1 MLTVNAAFATQD
13 SQSSMENAPTIYIV
27 DRMDILD
34 MVNAIAR
41 KDTSGFLEP
50 ADLVVPMKPSM
61 ELYVNALLDMSVTS
75 MDYVLNPTSTP
86 TVMIIRD
93 TTANLRLVFA
103 FKEPLSSEE
112 YVKLSPAAQL
122 MPTSMVSNAFV
133 TLDSSS
139 VDHHASVL
147 MLSSL
152 AALIM
157 PISMVF
163 HALAMSVSSKAASQ
177 LVPHA
182 KRELNGTELTV
193 SPHQERTAVP
203 VDIISTMFQ
212 TTASP

>member
-1 MLTVNAAFATQD
+1 
-13 SQSSMENAPTIYIV
+13 MENAPTIYIV

-41 KDTSGFLEP
+41 KDTSGFLEL

-75 MDYVLNPTSTP
+75 TEYVLNPTSIP
-86 TVMIIRD
+86 IAMIMKD
-93 TTANLRLVFA
+93 TTVNSRLAFA
-103 FKEPLSSEE
+103 FKELLSSEDNA
-112 YVKLSPAAQL
+112 KLSQAAQL
-122 MPTSMVSNAFV
+122 MPTSMVSNAFA

-139 VDHHASVL
+139 VDHHASAL
-147 MLSSL
+147 MSSSQ

-182 KRELNGTELTV
+182 KTELNGTESTV
-193 SPHQERTAVP
+193 SPHQEKIAVP
-203 VDIISTMFQ
+203 VDIISTTFQ

>member
-1 MLTVNAAFATQD
+1 MITVNAAFATQD

-27 DRMDILD
+27 DKTDILD

-41 KDTSGFLEP
+41 KDTSGFLEL

-75 MDYVLNPTSTP
+75 MEYVLNPTSIP
-86 TVMIIRD
+86 TAMIMKD
-93 TTANLRLVFA
+93 TTVNSRLAFA
-103 FKEPLSSEE
+103 FKELLSSEDNA
-112 YVKLSPAAQL
+112 KLSQAAQL
-122 MPTSMVSNAFV
+122 MPTSTVSNAFA

-139 VDHHASVL
+139 VDHHASAL
-147 MLSSL
+147 KLSSQ

-163 HALAMSVSSKAASQ
+163 LALAISVSSKAASQ

-182 KRELNGTELTV
+182 KTELNGTESTV
-193 SPHQERTAVP
+193 SPHQEKTAVP
-203 VDIISTMFQ
+203 VDINSTTFQ
-212 TTASP
+212 TTASL